1 MISEH
6 FIEYFTHNFNIK
18 EVSPE
23 LEFNVKL
30 YCSMFLSFFQYLKT
44 PDSKILTFWNKQL
57 KPFIKNKY
65 PVIKNG
71 IFTTNVDFEFIIKEI
86 DEFTNSEKLMIDEI
100 KMKLNERNKKNE
112 NNKTVINA
120 KANVKTISNSI
131 SNNNNTNIKNP
142 QTPIK
147 KEKANNKIFRPHSET
162 IASDSTADSYI
173 FENNLVNNIKEKI
186 EKKNN
191 NNIKQNNNEDNKIVD
206 NNNKNIEKDQITR
219 NRNRI
224 LNKNNNNNLNADDML
239 AQKSKSEIVYKEMTQ
254 MFIDKDEIASKN
266 IIYQPLKKTKIK
278 LIDAN
283 LLLKKIV
290 ENDFS
295 KKNYEILYAFIR
307 QSFSFIKKDIFIKK
321 IINCYKH
328 YKKMH
333 ISINKLINL
342 INFLNAYILELYLYY
357 KSLISDTKLLQLIK
371 TFYNELA
378 TEEFNDMNFQ
388 NINYDRDALLKEK
401 VCVQIVKVEKSAK
414 EKFKSYSNTM
424 IQKKLQDRVERNRLK
439 IIEIKKKQAFER
451 TRTKKVSNILY
462 SNDLKLDH
470 LDELDNN
477 NDGRQTEFCQNQ
489 LMFTQTYVPKNNILI
504 NDEESP
510 HNELNLSK
518 IDNVKAER
526 NRSGSFKK
534 SSKKK
539 KKDDLGEIT
548 NINEI
553 VEIIGNDY
561 EDFIKNNNILS
572 SDEEFL
578 LNIKNM
584 FKLLNLKNYK
594 ESEIII
600 IKYCERFYEKFPFYR
615 KKDKKI
621 IEIIND
627 KKNNKNAMQKSFTLN
642 TKDIKIDIAQN
653 MPKKYF
659 CVEDWG
665 VKTLGEKLIK
675 ISKNLLNKIEYKEL
689 YGALFTKNAKEI
701 NCPNVMEN
709 IKKFNSLIMFI
720 IEDILSYDF
729 PKDRARMID
738 KWVLVAQYCKSRK
751 DQSNCFA
758 IKSAL
763 SHYIITG
770 LNLTLKEIK
779 SKTKLILS
787 ELDDYCSLE
796 GNYKNFREEIK
807 NIKKNE
813 FFVPYLGILLRDF
826 TFFEENG
833 KYLVQGNLINFDKIE
848 KVQNSLDNFFKYKDA
863 VDSVKMEEN
872 DELKFFENL
881 ETKTELELE
890 TLANQLEP
898 EFKLKLIQQK
908 EKRLTQIDNK
918 YFLNEFKRGS
928 CLLNNK
934 TMKISLK

>member
-307 QSFSFIKKDIFIKK
+307 QNFYFIKKDIFIKK
-321 IINCYKH
+321 IINCYRH

-333 ISINKLINL
+333 ISVYKLLNL
-342 INFLNAYILELYLYY
+342 INFFNAYIIELYLYY
-357 KSLISDTKLLQLIK
+357 KSLIKDTKLLQLIK
-371 TFYNELA
+371 SFYEELA
-378 TEEFNDMNFQ
+378 LEGINNMVFQ
-388 NINYDRDALLKEK
+388 DINVDRDNLLKEK
-401 VCVQIVKVEKSAK
+401 ICVNIDKIDNSGR
-414 EKFKSYSNTM
+414 EKFKDYSNK
-424 IQKKLQDRVERNRLK
+424 IVRQKLQDRVDRNRLK
-439 IIEIKKKQAFER
+439 IIEMKKKQAFER
-451 TRTKKVSNILY
+451 TKTKKVSNILY
-462 SNDLKLDH
+462 NNDLQLDQ
-470 LDELDNN
+470 LDEIDNN
-477 NDGRQTEFCQNQ
+477 NDGRKTEYFDPLNA
-489 LMFTQTYVPKNNILI
+489 TQTFIPKNNLL
-504 NDEESP
+504 NDVEKSP
-510 HNELNLSK
+510 QKEFNKLK
-518 IDNVKAER
+518 ISDKNER

-534 SSKKK
+534 SSKKIK
-539 KKDDLGEIT
+539 KKDEEDKT

-553 VEIIGNDY
+553 AEIIGKDY
-561 EDFIKNNNILS
+561 EDIIKNNNIMS
-572 SDEEFL
+572 SNEELL

-584 FKLLNLKNYK
+584 FRLFNLKNFK
-594 ESEIII
+594 ESEILI
-600 IKYCERFYEKFPFYR
+600 IKHCERFYEKFPFYR